1 MATGYRRRYEY
12 PIGNFEETDTDTE
25 YSDCDD
31 FVCSDSGRRLDATI
45 FNDWENLFKSQ
56 RSEENDQ
63 AGKLLCEIQ
72 TDENIAKIFG
82 EIRQKYKS
90 TDVKWSS
97 SNIDEKKD
105 QEAASLLNSAFE
117 SLTIDDEKSE
127 SSEGCSSCSESMPV
141 LDVSQFKKGQHI
153 SMPGKFGAIYQHHA
167 IVCDVKSTSGTEAE
181 LELIHF
187 MKKENSIK
195 ICKEIKTYDL
205 KNKQIN
211 LKHYIKQRYDDHLI
225 ISRAETVLQDFKMS
239 KFEKY
244 NFLLLNCEHFATWC
258 VNGEEECF
266 QVQGALQMIVD
277 SLSNALGV
285 GSRLVKAVQQ
295 LVIMST
301 DEIAKSIWSS
311 IVPEIVLGATA
322 GIYLVY
328 CLAKTAYL
336 IMTYKKNNLCLTCL
350 KRTLLDM
357 WLGFSVFCS
366 TSVLQFLIYT
376 FAAPAIGSGLGI
388 PLILLTVLLS
398 VVLKVSVHKILHD
411 LRNPFG
417 NEKTKISKPSQL
429 SIADIVAFSYY
440 KLEHVAIVSDI
451 LDVNEEAQTAKVICI
466 HYGLPKLLAKRK
478 IVEEEFEMN
487 LAKSAWYKFD
497 VDDTTSYSREK
508 RLSRAKERVGEK
520 RWSTTNRSDN
530 FCHWAVVPN
539 VRWDDYALGEV
550 TVKEKKNK
558 SVEPF
563 LNTSPVYIAEELRL
577 GDVVDYKETGILVRK
592 QSNVVEGKK
601 VVEIDLIIT
610 NFWQGKRKTYT
621 LDLKRNDI
629 NVMYY
634 KPALCISMQDR
645 VERALN
651 FERQGYGSWWT
662 KNGFIQSCILKK
674 EFLDN

>member
-322 GIYLVY
+322 
-328 CLAKTAYL
+328 
-336 IMTYKKNNLCLTCL
+336 
-350 KRTLLDM
+350 
-357 WLGFSVFCS
+357 
-366 TSVLQFLIYT
+366 
-376 FAAPAIGSGLGI
+376 
-388 PLILLTVLLS
+388 
-398 VVLKVSVHKILHD
+398 
-411 LRNPFG
+411 
-417 NEKTKISKPSQL
+417 
-429 SIADIVAFSYY
+429 
-440 KLEHVAIVSDI
+440 
-451 LDVNEEAQTAKVICI
+451 DVNEEAQTAKVICI

-577 GDVVDYKETGILVRK
+577 GDVVDYKETGILNTMWLK
-592 QSNVVEGKK
+592 HFGKTASDSK
-601 VVEIDLIIT
+601 EETV
-610 NFWQGKRKTYT
+610 NPT
-621 LDLKRNDI
+621 LEQTVLQ
-629 NVMYY
+629 
-634 KPALCISMQDR
+634 A
-645 VERALN
+645 
-651 FERQGYGSWWT
+651 
-662 KNGFIQSCILKK
+662 
-674 EFLDN
+674 